1 MRYLFCLAAVLGALL
16 STAALADTTDLTGDP
31 NLWMNVTSFGEAHR
45 LGNEIHLLST
55 GNWFYLTKK
64 RYADFELTLEVN
76 VPSLEEYVNSGVM
89 FRGQIAYQKDIES
102 YYAYGYQAEVDPS
115 DRRWSGGL
123 YEQATERQ
131 WLFPLHPERSAP
143 GEHLKQN
150 HSPEWSPAKAEAF
163 RVGQWNHFRIRALGP
178 EIKIWVN
185 GVLTTHVTDTAF
197 SEGHI
202 GIQHH
207 GSKAFAEQGSTA
219 NTVKFRNIIIEEL

>member
-1 MRYLFCLAAVLGALL
+1 MRYLLCLTTLLGSLL
-16 STAALADTTDLTGDP
+16 STHALADKTDLTGDP
-31 NLWMNVTSFGEAHR
+31 NLWMNVTAFGEAHR
-45 LGNEIHLLST
+45 LGNEVHLLST

-64 RYADFELTLEVN
+64 RYADFELTLEVK
-76 VPSLEEYVNSGVM
+76 VPKLEEYVNSGIM

-123 YEQATERQ
+123 YEQATARE
-131 WLFPLHPERSAP
+131 WLFPLHPERSKP
-143 GEHLKQN
+143 GEHLKHN
-150 HSPEWSPAKAEAF
+150 HAPVWSKEKVQAF
-163 RVGQWNHFRIRALGP
+163 RVDEWNHYRIRAVGS

-185 GVLTTHVTDTAF
+185 QVLITHVTDTRF

-207 GSKAFAEQGSTA
+207 GSKAFAESGSTA
-219 NTVKFRNIIIEEL
+219 NTVKFRNITIEEL

>member
-1 MRYLFCLAAVLGALL
+1 MRRLLFLAALFGSLL
-16 STAALADTTDLTGDP
+16 STHTLADKSDLTGDP
-31 NLWMNVTSFGEAHR
+31 NLWMNVTAFGEAHL
-45 LGNEIHLLST
+45 LGNELHLLST

-64 RYADFELTLEVN
+64 RYQDFELTLEVS
-76 VPSLEEYVNSGVM
+76 VPKLEEYVNSGVM
-89 FRGQIAYQKDIES
+89 FRGQIAYQEDIES

-143 GEHLKQN
+143 GEYLKHN
-150 HSPEWSPAKAEAF
+150 HSPEWSQAKAEAF
-163 RVGQWNHFRIRALGP
+163 RVGEWNHYRIRAVGP

-185 GVLTTHVTDTAF
+185 QVLTTHVTDSRF

-207 GSKAFAEQGSTA
+207 GSKAFAEHGSTA
-219 NTVKFRNIIIEEL
+219 NTVKFRNIAIEEL

>member
-16 STAALADTTDLTGDP
+16 STAALADKTDLTGNP
-31 NLWMNVTSFGEAHR
+31 NLWMNVTSFGEPHR

-64 RYADFELTLEVN
+64 RYADFDLTLEVN

-131 WLFPLHPERSAP
+131 WLFPLHSERSAP

>member
-1 MRYLFCLAAVLGALL
+1 MRYLLYLAAVCCSLF
-16 STAALADTTDLTGDP
+16 STYTLAQKTELTRDP
-31 NLWMNVTSFGEAHR
+31 NLWMNVSSFGEAHL
-45 LGNEIHLLST
+45 LGNELHLLST

-64 RYADFELTLEVN
+64 RYEDFELTLEVK
-76 VPSLEEYVNSGVM
+76 VPMLEEYVNSGVM
-89 FRGQIAYQKDIES
+89 FRGQIAYQKDMES
-102 YYAYGYQAEVDPS
+102 YQAYGYQAEVDPS

-123 YEQATERQ
+123 YEQSTPRQ

-143 GEHLKQN
+143 GEHLKHN
-150 HSPEWSPAKAEAF
+150 HSPEWSSAKAEAF
-163 RVGQWNHFRIRALGP
+163 RVGEWNHYRIRAVGP

-185 GVLTTHVTDTAF
+185 DVLTTHVTDTAF

-207 GSKAFAEQGSTA
+207 GSKAFAKHGSAA

>member
-1 MRYLFCLAAVLGALL
+1 MRRLLCLAALFGSLL
-16 STAALADTTDLTGDP
+16 STHTLADKSDLTGDP
-31 NLWMNVTSFGEAHR
+31 NLWMNVTSFGEAHM
-45 LGNEIHLLST
+45 LGNELHLLST

-64 RYADFELTLEVN
+64 RYSDFELTLEVN
-76 VPSLEEYVNSGVM
+76 VPKLDEYVNSGVM

-123 YEQATERQ
+123 YEQATPRQ

-150 HSPEWSPAKAEAF
+150 HSPEWSPSKAEAF
-163 RVGQWNHFRIRALGP
+163 KVGEWNHYRIRAVGP
-178 EIKIWVN
+178 DIKIWVN
-185 GVLTTHVTDTAF
+185 QVLTTHLTDTAY

-207 GSKAFAEQGSTA
+207 GSKAFTEHRTA

>member
-1 MRYLFCLAAVLGALL
+1 MRYLLYMAALL
-16 STAALADTTDLTGDP
+16 GSLVSTHALADKTDLTGDP
-31 NLWMNVTSFGEAHR
+31 DLWMNVTAFGEAHR
-45 LGNEIHLLST
+45 LGNEVHLLST

-64 RYADFELTLEVN
+64 RYDDFELTLEVN
-76 VPSLEEYVNSGVM
+76 VPRLEEYVNSGVM

-115 DRRWSGGL
+115 ERRWSGGL

-131 WLFPLHPERSAP
+131 WLFPLHSERSAP
-143 GEHLKQN
+143 GEHAKQN

-163 RVGQWNHFRIRALGP
+163 RVGEWNHFRIRAVGP

-185 GVLTTHVTDTAF
+185 QVLTTHVTDTAY

-207 GSKAFAEQGSTA
+207 GSKAFAERGSTA
-219 NTVKFRNIIIEEL
+219 NTVKFRNITIEEL

>member
-1 MRYLFCLAAVLGALL
+1 MRYLLCSTALFCSLL
-16 STAALADTTDLTGDP
+16 STYSLADKKDLTGDP
-31 NLWMNVTSFGEAHR
+31 NLWMNVTAFGEAHL
-45 LGNEIHLLST
+45 LGNELHLLST

-76 VPSLEEYVNSGVM
+76 VPKLEEYVNSGVM
-89 FRGQIAYQKDIES
+89 FRGQIAYKADMES
-102 YYAYGYQAEVDPS
+102 YEAYGYQAEVDPS

-143 GEHLKQN
+143 GEHLKKN
-150 HSPEWSPAKAEAF
+150 HSPEWSPEKAGAF
-163 RVGQWNHFRIRALGP
+163 RVGEWNHYRIRAVGP

-185 GVLTTHVTDTAF
+185 DVLTTHVTDTRV

-207 GSKAFAEQGSTA
+207 GSEAFAKHRSAA

>member
-1 MRYLFCLAAVLGALL
+1 MRYLLCLAALFGSFL
-16 STAALADTTDLTGDP
+16 SVSTLADKTDLTGNP

-150 HSPEWSPAKAEAF
+150 HSPEWSPVKAEAF
-163 RVGQWNHFRIRALGP
+163 REGEWNHFRIRALGP

>member
-16 STAALADTTDLTGDP
+16 STAALADKTDLTGNP